1 MPRVS
6 LAERRKQREEGLRAA
21 LIGPERV
28 GTAHFDR
35 SPVPTFSALCAP
47 VLELADRRDLQ
58 SRAHSGRPGPIPGWG
73 IPLSPNENRDDNST
87 LW

>member
-1 MPRVS
+1 MTIFRFED
-6 LAERRKQREEGLRAA
+6 LAEATIVSA
-21 LIGPERV
+21 
-28 GTAHFDR
+28 FD
-35 SPVPTFSALCAP
+35 FAP